1 LDGRQADNL
10 ESGSLSS
17 DEAFSDDPVPEGLRS
32 STVDPAALA
41 GLYVQHAEELR
52 RFLTGVLRDP
62 DLAGEVLQV
71 AFAKAVD
78 LGHLVQ
84 DGSLKAWLFRVA
96 YNEALAMR
104 RRKAVHERATRELL
118 GRGSVG
124 DDAPESGLIRFETV
138 ERVRAAL
145 ESLPAEQREVVRRR
159 IYEGQKFATIAN
171 QTGLPLGT
179 VLTRMKLA
187 LNKLRERLRSEND

>member
-1 LDGRQADNL
+1 MDGRQADNL
-10 ESGSLSS
+10 DSGSLSS
-17 DEAFSDDPVPEGLRS
+17 DEAISDDQVPESARS
-32 STVDPAALA
+32 SPIDPAVVA
-41 GLYVQHAEELR
+41 GLYVQHSEELR

-62 DLAGEVLQV
+62 ELASEVLQG

-78 LGHLVQ
+78 LGQTVQ
-84 DGSLKAWLFRVA
+84 TDSLKAWLFRVA
-96 YNEALAMR
+96 YNEALAIR

-118 GRGSVG
+118 A
-124 DDAPESGLIRFETV
+124 DAPLSEGPEASLVRFETV

-145 ESLPAEQREVVRRR
+145 ELLPAEQREVVRRR
-159 IYEGQKFATIAN
+159 IYEGQKFATIAH

>member
-1 LDGRQADNL
+1 M

-17 DEAFSDDPVPEGLRS
+17 DEASSDDPVPEGLVPAGLKS
-32 STVDPAALA
+32 SAVDPAALA

-96 YNEALAMR
+96 YNEALAIR

-124 DDAPESGLIRFETV
+124 DDGPETGLIRFETV

-159 IYEGQKFATIAN
+159 IYEGQKFATIAS